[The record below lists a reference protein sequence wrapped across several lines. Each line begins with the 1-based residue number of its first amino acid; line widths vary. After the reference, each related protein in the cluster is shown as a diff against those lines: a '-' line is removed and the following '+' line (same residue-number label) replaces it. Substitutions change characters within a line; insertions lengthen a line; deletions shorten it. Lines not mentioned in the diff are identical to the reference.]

1 MKQRILLIF
10 VCLKLKANFTLQII
24 LSFMSQ
30 IEKRLSSL
38 NLELKSPKLPVGNYL
53 GSKRVGEL
61 LFASGRVSDLI
72 GEVGTDVTE
81 QAARKAARDTVL
93 LILAI
98 VKEDIG
104 DLDQLKG
111 VVKMQGFVRCTNSS
125 IYIPHV
131 LDGASDLLIE
141 LFEEDGRH
149 SRTATGVS
157 QLPFGASVQIDII
170 FLV

>member
-1 MKQRILLIF
+1 MSLVEK
-10 VCLKLKANFTLQII
+10 KLFD
-24 LSFMSQ
+24 
-30 IEKRLSSL
+30 L
-38 NLELKSPKLPVGNYL
+38 NLALKPPKLPVGNYL
-53 GSKRVGEL
+53 GCKRVGEL

-98 VKEDIG
+98 VNDEIG
-104 DLDQLKG
+104 DLDQIKG
-111 VVKMQGFVRCTNSS
+111 VVKLQGFVRCMNSS

-131 LDGASDLLIE
+131 IDGASDLLIE
-141 LFEEDGRH
+141 LFGENGHH

-157 QLPFGASVQIDII
+157 QLPFGASVQLDII
-170 FLV
+170 FQLG